1 MADAPIRVV
10 IADDSETARR
20 MLREWL
26 TRDAG
31 FEIVAEATNG
41 KAAVNQVVAHRPNI
55 VVLDVEMPEMDGID
69 ATRQIMNRAPTPI
82 VMFTSSAV
90 ALKRATA
97 FEALAAGA
105 LDVFHKPAA
114 GASDQ

>member
-26 TRDAG
+26 TPQAG
-31 FEIVAEATNG
+31 FEIVAEAPNG
-41 KAAVNQVVAHRPNI
+41 KAAVDSVVSMRPNI
-55 VVLDVEMPEMDGID
+55 VVLDVEMPEMDGIE
-69 ATRQIMNRAPTPI
+69 ATKQIMSRAPTPI
-82 VMFTSSAV
+82 VMFTSSAI
-90 ALKRATA
+90 AMKRKIA

-105 LDVFHKPAA
+105 LDVFHKPPP
-114 GASDQ
+114 